1 VARSADLV
9 MSADSLEVLAPGE
22 TLERVT
28 AVGGARAVST
38 ARDSLNTPDTP
49 ELVRSDWIEGDTVVA
64 ILRPEG
70 PPPGRVA
77 DPATRIAAD
86 ADPDPALRPGA
97 PGADSVQA
105 GGGAGSRAYVLE
117 RLTASVNARSLYR
130 MDPDSGAAAD
140 TPAGAEPE
148 AAVDTLAVTSDSLRL
163 VSAHRTLAVHYVEA
177 DRILIAF
184 VDGAVDLMEVTGLR
198 RGLYMEPSRPP
209 RVSTGPGGR
218 P

>member
-1 VARSADLV
+1 
-9 MSADSLEVLAPGE
+9 
-22 TLERVT
+22 
-28 AVGGARAVST
+28 
-38 ARDSLNTPDTP
+38 
-49 ELVRSDWIEGDTVVA
+49 
-64 ILRPEG
+64 
-70 PPPGRVA
+70 
-77 DPATRIAAD
+77 
-86 ADPDPALRPGA
+86 
-97 PGADSVQA
+97 
-105 GGGAGSRAYVLE
+105 VLE

-130 MDPDSGAAAD
+130 MDPDSGTAAD
-140 TPAGAEPE
+140 APAGAEPE
-148 AAVDTLAVTSDSLRL
+148 VAADTLAVTSDSLRL